1 MYCRNA
7 GIAEPTSPAAPVKVY
22 GFRLLLLKGF
32 AYGLSY
38 FHLLSQLKQYI
49 MRFLIS
55 VSLLLTASVV
65 EAQNFSRI
73 TTGPFVTTPGDSRS
87 VNWIDVNND
96 GLPDCQI
103 TNGPSGGQN
112 NALYIN
118 TGNGNFTAL
127 VNDTIVRDGKPSDG
141 ATWADADNDGN
152 SDAFVA
158 NWYNVN
164 NLLYMGSGNAAFTQV
179 STGDPVNNAGYSETA
194 AWGDYDT
201 DGFVDLYVTN
211 SAGNKKNFLY
221 HNNGNGT
228 YTRILTGNMVNDAF
242 ESRCVNWTDLD
253 YDGDLDI
260 FVTNENGQNENI
272 YRNDGGGTF
281 VSVTA
286 GPLLNDGG
294 PTMSSSWA
302 DYDNDGDLDVFLAN
316 DLGNDALFRNDGN
329 FVFTKMVND
338 TVSKSGGNSFSSA
351 WSDVDNDG
359 DLDLYVTNAFWA
371 NTKLVNFFF
380 LNNGNGTFTRNSS
393 SAVVA
398 DSAWSYGCAFADYDN
413 DGFEDLAVATVR
425 YNNVDEPDLLY
436 HNDGNSNN
444 WITITLQ
451 GTMTN
456 RAAIGTKIRLRA
468 IINGNP
474 VWQLR
479 EISAQNAYCSQNDWR
494 AHFGLGN
501 ATAVD
506 TVIVEWLGTNPEIY
520 TGISVNQFITITEG
534 NGINGIINNKTA
546 PAFRM
551 DPNPST
557 GYFTL
562 YAGAN
567 GSDGYRFGKNDLLR
581 ISDTSGKVVK
591 ELHLQ
596 PTQSNTV
603 IDLHQLPAGVYFV
616 TLLTPAGS
624 STRKIIIQ

>member
-1 MYCRNA
+1 MLA
-7 GIAEPTSPAAPVKVY
+7 
-22 GFRLLLLKGF
+22 
-32 AYGLSY
+32 
-38 FHLLSQLKQYI
+38 
-49 MRFLIS
+49 
-55 VSLLLTASVV
+55 
-65 EAQNFSRI
+65 AQNFSRI

-103 TNGPSGGQN
+103 TNGPSGGQH

-127 VNDTIVRDGKPSDG
+127 VNDTIVRDNKPSDG

-152 SDAFVA
+152 GDAFVV

-164 NLLYMGSGNAAFTQV
+164 NMLYMGSGSASFTQV

-194 AWGDYDT
+194 AWGDYDS

-228 YTRILTGNMVNDAF
+228 YTRILTGAVVNDAN

-253 YDGDLDI
+253 SDGDLDI
-260 FVTNENGQNENI
+260 FVTNENGQNENL

-281 VSVTA
+281 TSVTTGA
-286 GPLLNDGG
+286 LLTDGG

-380 LNNGNGTFTRNSS
+380 LNNGNGTFTRNGSI
-393 SAVVA
+393 AVVA

-425 YNNVDEPDLLY
+425 FNNVDEPDLLY

-451 GTMTN
+451 GTITN
-456 RAAIGTKIRLRA
+456 RAAIGTKIRILA
-468 IINGNP
+468 TINGNP

-479 EISAQNAYCSQNDWR
+479 EISAQHAYCSQNDWR

-501 ATAVD
+501 ASTID
-506 TVIVEWLGTNPEIY
+506 SVIVEWLGTATEIY
-520 TGISVNQFITITEG
+520 TGLSVNEFITITEG
-534 NGINGIINNKTA
+534 SGISGIKNNKA
-546 PAFRM
+546 LPAFRM

-562 YAGAN
+562 HTGEN
-567 GSDGYRFGKNDLLR
+567 GFGKNDLLR

-591 ELHLQ
+591 ELHIQ
-596 PTQSNTV
+596 PTQNHTV

-624 STRKIIIQ
+624 STRKIIIH

>member
-1 MYCRNA
+1 MLA
-7 GIAEPTSPAAPVKVY
+7 
-22 GFRLLLLKGF
+22 
-32 AYGLSY
+32 
-38 FHLLSQLKQYI
+38 
-49 MRFLIS
+49 
-55 VSLLLTASVV
+55 
-65 EAQNFSRI
+65 AQNFSRI
-73 TTGPFVTTPGDSRS
+73 TSGPFVTTPGDSRS

-112 NALYIN
+112 NTLYIN

-127 VNDTIVRDGKPSDG
+127 VNDTIVRDNKPSDG

-152 SDAFVA
+152 RDAFVV

-164 NLLYMGSGNAAFTQV
+164 NMLYMGSGNASFTQV

-228 YTRILTGNMVNDAF
+228 FTRILTGAVVNDAN

-260 FVTNENGQNENI
+260 FVTNENGQNENL

-281 VSVTA
+281 TPVTTGA
-286 GPLLNDGG
+286 LLTDGG

-425 YNNVDEPDLLY
+425 FNNVDEPDLLY

-479 EISAQNAYCSQNDWR
+479 EIAAQNAYCSQNDWR

-501 ATAVD
+501 ATSVD

-520 TGISVNQFITITEG
+520 TGLSVNEFITITEG
-534 NGINGIINNKTA
+534 SGISGIKNNKTL
-546 PAFRM
+546 PGFRM

-557 GYFTL
+557 GFFTL
-562 YAGAN
+562 HAGEN
-567 GSDGYRFGKNDLLR
+567 GFGKNDLLR

-596 PTQSNTV
+596 SSQNNTV

-616 TLLTPAGS
+616 TLLTPAGN
-624 STRKIIIQ
+624 STRKIIIH

>member
-1 MYCRNA
+1 MRHY
-7 GIAEPTSPAAPVKVY
+7 
-22 GFRLLLLKGF
+22 FLLCF
-32 AYGLSY
+32 CSLSAV
-38 FHLLSQLKQYI
+38 LP
-49 MRFLIS
+49 
-55 VSLLLTASVV
+55 
-65 EAQNFSRI
+65 AQNFTRV
-73 TTGPFVTTPGDSRS
+73 TTGPFVNSPGDSRS

-127 VNDTIVRDGKPSDG
+127 VNDTIVRDNTPSDG
-141 ATWADADNDGN
+141 ATWADANNDGN

-164 NLLYMGSGNAAFTQV
+164 NLLYMGSGTGTFTQV

-211 SAGNKKNFLY
+211 SAGNKRNFLY

-228 YTRILTGNMVNDAF
+228 FTRILTGAEVTDTY

-253 YDGDLDI
+253 NDGDLDI
-260 FVTNENGQNENI
+260 FVTNESGQNENI

-281 VSVTA
+281 VSVTSGA
-286 GPLLNDGG
+286 LVNDGG
-294 PTMSSSWA
+294 RTMSSSWA

-338 TVSKSGGNSFSSA
+338 TVSNSGGNSFSST

-359 DLDLYVTNAFWA
+359 DLDLYVTNSFWA

-425 YNNVDEPDLLY
+425 FNNVDEPDLLY
-436 HNDGNSNN
+436 HNNGNSNN

-474 VWQLR
+474 VWQMR
-479 EISAQNAYCSQNDWR
+479 EISAQHGYCSQNDWR

-501 ATAVD
+501 ATTVD
-506 TVIVEWLGTNPEIY
+506 TVIVEWLGTNPQIY
-520 TGISVNQFITITEG
+520 TGLAINQFITINEG
-534 NGINGIINNKTA
+534 SGISGLSDNKEA
-546 PAFRM
+546 PAFRI
-551 DPNPST
+551 DPNPS
-557 GYFTL
+557 GGFFTV
-562 YAGAN
+562 YAGEN
-567 GSDGYRFGKNDLLR
+567 GFSKNDLLR
-581 ISDTSGKVVK
+581 ITDTSGKVVK
-591 ELHLQ
+591 EIPLTAAHGSQ
-596 PTQSNTV
+596 A
-603 IDLHQLPAGVYFV
+603 IDLHQLPAGIYFA
-616 TLLTPAGS
+616 TLQTTAGN
-624 STRKIIIQ
+624 STRKIIIR

>member
-1 MYCRNA
+1 MRHY
-7 GIAEPTSPAAPVKVY
+7 
-22 GFRLLLLKGF
+22 FLLCF
-32 AYGLSY
+32 CSLSAV
-38 FHLLSQLKQYI
+38 LP
-49 MRFLIS
+49 
-55 VSLLLTASVV
+55 
-65 EAQNFSRI
+65 AQNFTRV
-73 TTGPFVTTPGDSRS
+73 TTGPFVNSPGDSRS

-127 VNDTIVRDGKPSDG
+127 VNDTIVRDNTPSDG
-141 ATWADADNDGN
+141 ATWADANNDGN

-164 NLLYMGSGNAAFTQV
+164 NLMYMGSGTGTFTQV

-211 SAGNKKNFLY
+211 SAGNKRNFLY

-228 YTRILTGNMVNDAF
+228 FTRILTGAEVTDTY

-253 YDGDLDI
+253 NDGDLDI
-260 FVTNENGQNENI
+260 FVTNESGQNENI

-281 VSVTA
+281 VSVTS
-286 GPLLNDGG
+286 GILVNDGG
-294 PTMSSSWA
+294 RTMSSSWA

-338 TVSKSGGNSFSSA
+338 TVSNSGGNSFSSA

-359 DLDLYVTNAFWA
+359 DLDLYVTNSFWA

-425 YNNVDEPDLLY
+425 FNNVDEPDLLY
-436 HNDGNSNN
+436 HNNGNSNN

-474 VWQLR
+474 VWQMR
-479 EISAQNAYCSQNDWR
+479 EISAQHGYCSQNDWR

-501 ATAVD
+501 ATTVD
-506 TVIVEWLGTNPEIY
+506 TVIVEWLGTNPQIF
-520 TGISVNQFITITEG
+520 TGLAINQFITINEG
-534 NGINGIINNKTA
+534 SGISGLSDNKAA
-546 PAFRM
+546 PAFRI
-551 DPNPST
+551 DPNPS
-557 GYFTL
+557 GGFFTV
-562 YAGAN
+562 YAGEN
-567 GSDGYRFGKNDLLR
+567 GFSKNDLLR
-581 ISDTSGKVVK
+581 ITDTSGKVVK
-591 ELHLQ
+591 EIPLTAAHGNQ
-596 PTQSNTV
+596 A
-603 IDLHQLPAGVYFV
+603 IDLHQLPAGIYFA
-616 TLLTPAGS
+616 TLQTPAGN
-624 STRKIIIQ
+624 STRKIIIR